1 MWQTVERVKTVNFF
15 FRQAKQTCKMAEY
28 EHKIIQNGRC
38 FMLYF
43 KEGGSEIKGVNEGVK
58 MGRVTILPF
67 PSLAAWKI
75 SHLLVEG

>member
-1 MWQTVERVKTVNFF
+1 
-15 FRQAKQTCKMAEY
+15 
-28 EHKIIQNGRC
+28 
-38 FMLYF
+38 MLYF